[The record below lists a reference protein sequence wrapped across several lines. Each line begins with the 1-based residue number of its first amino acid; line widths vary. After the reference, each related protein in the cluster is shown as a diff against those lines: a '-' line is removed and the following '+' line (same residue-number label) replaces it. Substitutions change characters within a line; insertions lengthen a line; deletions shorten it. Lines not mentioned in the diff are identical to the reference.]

1 MKYTFQD
8 STELP
13 LQRDFIQDLN
23 NFIEMAKKVLPL
35 ENSAIEL
42 SEEESTEIS
51 SLEARIKKIDSF
63 SKDIQQ
69 YVDERAKG
77 AEDKEILE
85 CRNAVIDVCIE
96 TGNRGLKELNQKLEH
111 IKRQSES
118 GIYKIEMDLLN
129 NLNPL
134 FESGIYGANKVYSV
148 SMTEG
153 ALKGVLKASFSGM
166 EYTCDLTY
174 AHEIL
179 TIREVYGELSLPTWT
194 KAGIFSKEN
203 KVKMIDVS
211 DYTITSMNY
220 DGNKHVD
227 VSFENKKGD
236 QKFKIISDND
246 TYQIYHGEFDVTSDE
261 TLLKSAPVD
270 NVAGLVDD
278 LKKYMEMF
286 IKYQKLTQIL
296 LDGKDAV
303 RNNEVF
309 DCLKLI
315 AEQYGD
321 IVKESLDKGYV
332 KNEITIKIEAT
343 DGTRTEKYITK
354 EEAFDQLAE
363 LGSEGLELASILG
376 VD

>member
-42 SEEESTEIS
+42 SEEETEEIS
-51 SLEARIKKIDSF
+51 SLEARIRSIEEF
-63 SKDIQQ
+63 SKDVQQ

-85 CRNAVIDVCIE
+85 CRNSVIDACVE
-96 TGNRGLKELNQKLEH
+96 TANKGLKELNQKLEQ

-134 FESGIYGANKVYSV
+134 FESGIYGARKAYSV
-148 SMTEG
+148 TANNGS
-153 ALKGVLKASFSGM
+153 LKGTLKASFSGM
-166 EYTCDLTY
+166 EYSCDLVY
-174 AHEIL
+174 AHETL
-179 TIREVYGELSLPTWT
+179 SVREMYGELSLPTWT
-194 KAGIFSKEN
+194 KAGLFSKEN

-211 DYTITSMNY
+211 DYTITSMNF
-220 DGNKHVD
+220 DGDAHVD
-227 VSFENKKGD
+227 ISFVNKKGD
-236 QKFKIISDND
+236 QKFKVASDND
-246 TYQIYHGEFDVTSDE
+246 TYQIFHGEFEITGDE
-261 TLLKSAPVD
+261 KLIQSL
-270 NVAGLVDD
+270 NVKNIAGIVEDA
-278 LKKYMEMF
+278 KKYMELF
-286 IKYQKLTQIL
+286 IKHQKLTHIL
-296 LDGKDAV
+296 LDGEDAV

-321 IVKESLDKGYV
+321 IVRESLEKGYV
-332 KNEITIKIEAT
+332 KNEITIKIEAS

>member
-13 LQRDFIQDLN
+13 LQRDFIQDLS

-166 EYTCDLTY
+166 EYTCDLAY

>member
-13 LQRDFIQDLN
+13 LQRDFIKDLS

-42 SEEESTEIS
+42 SEEETEEIS
-51 SLEARIKKIDSF
+51 SLEKRLQEIEAF
-63 SKDIQQ
+63 SKDVQQ
-69 YVDERAKG
+69 YVDERSKG

-85 CRNAVIDVCIE
+85 CRNAVIDACNE
-96 TGNRGLKELNQKLEH
+96 TANRGIKELTLKLEQ

-134 FESGIYGANKVYSV
+134 FESGIYGSDKAYSV
-148 SMTEG
+148 AMKDMS
-153 ALKGVLKASFSGM
+153 LKGELKAEFSGM
-166 EYTCDLTY
+166 EYTCDLVY
-174 AHEIL
+174 AHDVL
-179 TIREVYGELSLPTWT
+179 TIKEVYGELILPTWT
-194 KAGIFSKEN
+194 KSLFSKEN
-203 KVKMIDVS
+203 KLKMMDVS
-211 DYTITSMNY
+211 EYIITSMNF
-220 DGNKHVD
+220 DGDKHID
-227 VSFENKKGD
+227 VSFENKKGE
-236 QKFKIISDND
+236 QKFKIVSDND
-246 TYQIYHGEFDVTSDE
+246 TYQIYHGDFEVTSDE
-261 TLLKSAPVD
+261 TLLKSLSVD
-270 NVAGLVDD
+270 NIAALVEDI
-278 LKKYMEMF
+278 KKYMEMF
-286 IKYQKLTQIL
+286 IKSQTLKHIM

-321 IVKESLDKGYV
+321 IVRESLDKGYV
-332 KNEITIKIEAT
+332 KNEITIKIEAS

>member
-166 EYTCDLTY
+166 EYTCDLAY

>member
-8 STELP
+8 SSELP

-42 SEEESTEIS
+42 SEEESEEIS
-51 SLEARIKKIDSF
+51 SLEVRIRAIEEF

-69 YVDERAKG
+69 YVDERSKG
-77 AEDKEILE
+77 SEEKEILE
-85 CRNAVIDVCIE
+85 CRNSVIDVCVE
-96 TGNRGLKELNQKLEH
+96 TADKGLKELNQKLEQ

-129 NLNPL
+129 NLDPL
-134 FESGIYGANKVYSV
+134 FESGIYGANKAYSV
-148 SMTEG
+148 SSKNG
-153 ALKGVLKASFSGM
+153 SLKGILKASFSGM
-166 EYTCDLTY
+166 EYSCDLAY
-174 AHEIL
+174 AHDIL
-179 TIREVYGELSLPTWT
+179 SVREVYGELFLPTWT

-211 DYTITSMNY
+211 DYTVSSMNF
-220 DGNKHVD
+220 DGDKHID
-227 VSFENKKGD
+227 LSFENKKGD
-236 QKFKIISDND
+236 QKFKIASDND
-246 TYQIYHGEFDVTSDE
+246 TYQIYQGEFEITGDE
-261 TLLKSAPVD
+261 KLLQSLNVD
-270 NVAGLVDD
+270 NIAGLVGDT
-278 LKKYMEMF
+278 KKYMELF
-286 IKYQKLTQIL
+286 IKHQKLTHIL
-296 LDGKDAV
+296 LDGEDAV

-321 IVKESLDKGYV
+321 IVKESLEKGYV
-332 KNEITIKIEAT
+332 KNEITIKIEAS

>member
-8 STELP
+8 SSELP

-42 SEEESTEIS
+42 SEEETEEIS
-51 SLEARIKKIDSF
+51 SLEVRIRAIEEF

-69 YVDERAKG
+69 YVDERSKG
-77 AEDKEILE
+77 SEEKEILE
-85 CRNAVIDVCIE
+85 CRNSVIDVCVE
-96 TGNRGLKELNQKLEH
+96 TADKGLKELNQKLEQ

-129 NLNPL
+129 NLDPL
-134 FESGIYGANKVYSV
+134 FESGIYGANKAYSV
-148 SMTEG
+148 TSKNG
-153 ALKGVLKASFSGM
+153 SLKGILKASFSGM
-166 EYTCDLTY
+166 EYSCDLVY
-174 AHEIL
+174 AHDIL
-179 TIREVYGELSLPTWT
+179 SVREVYGELSLPTWT

-211 DYTITSMNY
+211 DYIISAMNF
-220 DGNKHVD
+220 DGDKHID
-227 VSFENKKGD
+227 LSFENKKGD
-236 QKFKIISDND
+236 QKFKIASDND
-246 TYQIYHGEFDVTSDE
+246 TYQIYQGEFEITGDE
-261 TLLKSAPVD
+261 KLLQSLNVD
-270 NVAGLVDD
+270 NIAGLVGDT
-278 LKKYMEMF
+278 KKYMELF
-286 IKYQKLTQIL
+286 IKHQKLTHIL
-296 LDGKDAV
+296 LDGEDAV

-321 IVKESLDKGYV
+321 IVRESLEKGYV
-332 KNEITIKIEAT
+332 KNEITIKIEAS

>member
-23 NFIEMAKKVLPL
+23 NFIDLAKKVLPL
-35 ENSAIEL
+35 ENTAIEL
-42 SEEESTEIS
+42 SEEENEEIS
-51 SLEARIKKIDSF
+51 SLETRIADMKSF
-63 SKDIQQ
+63 SKDVQE
-69 YVDERAKG
+69 YVDERSKG
-77 AEDKEILE
+77 AENKEILE
-85 CRNAVIDVCIE
+85 CRNAVIDACSE
-96 TGNRGLKELNQKLEH
+96 SADRGLKELNLKLEQ

-118 GIYKIEMDLLN
+118 GIYKLEMDLLN

-134 FESGIYGANKVYSV
+134 FESGIYGANKAYYV
-148 SMTEG
+148 SMKDEG
-153 ALKGVLKASFSGM
+153 LKGVLKASFSGM

-174 AHEIL
+174 AHDIL
-179 TIREVYGELSLPTWT
+179 TIRQVHGELFLPTWT
-194 KAGIFSKEN
+194 KSGIFSKEN

-211 DYTITSMNY
+211 EYTITSMNY
-220 DGNKHVD
+220 DGKEHTE
-227 VSFENKKGD
+227 VSFENKKKE
-236 QKFKIISDND
+236 QRFKIVYDNE
-246 TYQIYHGEFDVTSDE
+246 TYQIYHRDLEITADE
-261 TLLKSAPVD
+261 KLLKSVKMD
-270 NVAGLVDD
+270 DVEELVKDI
-278 LKKYMEMF
+278 KKYMELF
-286 IKYQKLTQIL
+286 IKEQKLTQIL
-296 LDGKDAV
+296 LDGKDAL

-321 IVKESLDKGYV
+321 IVRESLEKGYV
-332 KNEITIKIEAT
+332 KNEITIKIEAS

-354 EEAFDQLAE
+354 EEAFDQLSE

>member
-42 SEEESTEIS
+42 SEEESEEIS
-51 SLEARIKKIDSF
+51 SLEKRLQEIEAF
-63 SKDIQQ
+63 NKDVQQ
-69 YVDERAKG
+69 YVDERSKG

-85 CRNAVIDVCIE
+85 CRNSVIDVCNE
-96 TGNRGLKELNQKLEH
+96 VSNRGIKDLNLKLEQ

-134 FESGIYGANKVYSV
+134 FESGIYGSNKAYSIAMKDM
-148 SMTEG
+148 S
-153 ALKGVLKASFSGM
+153 LKGELKAEFSGM

-174 AHEIL
+174 AHDIL
-179 TIREVYGELSLPTWT
+179 TIREVSGNLSLPTWT
-194 KAGIFSKEN
+194 KSLFSKEN
-203 KVKMIDVS
+203 KLKIIDVS
-211 DYTITSMNY
+211 EYTITSMNF
-220 DGNKHVD
+220 DGDRHID
-227 VSFENKKGD
+227 VSFENKKGE
-236 QKFKIISDND
+236 QKFKVVSDND
-246 TYQIYHGEFDVTSDE
+246 TYQIYHGDLDITSDE
-261 TLLKSAPVD
+261 TLLKSLNVD
-270 NVAGLVDD
+270 SIATLVEDV
-278 LKKYMEMF
+278 KKYMEMF
-286 IKYQKLTQIL
+286 IKSQTLTHIL

-309 DCLKLI
+309 DCLKLV

-321 IVKESLDKGYV
+321 IVRESLEKGYV
-332 KNEITIKIEAT
+332 KNEITIKIEAS

>member
-13 LQRDFIQDLN
+13 LQRDFIQDLS

-42 SEEESTEIS
+42 SEEESTEIA
-51 SLEARIKKIDSF
+51 SLEARIKEIDSF

-69 YVDERAKG
+69 YVDKRAKG

-85 CRNAVIDVCIE
+85 CRNAVIDTCIE
-96 TGNRGLKELNQKLEH
+96 TGNRGLKELNQKLEQ

-134 FESGIYGANKVYSV
+134 FESGIYGANKAYSV

-153 ALKGVLKASFSGM
+153 ALKGMLKASFSGM

-261 TLLKSAPVD
+261 TLLKSAPVN
-270 NVAGLVDD
+270 NVGSLVDD

>member
-1 MKYTFQD
+1 MT
-8 STELP
+8 
-13 LQRDFIQDLN
+13 
-23 NFIEMAKKVLPL
+23 KKVLPL

-42 SEEESTEIS
+42 SEEETEEIS
-51 SLEARIKKIDSF
+51 SLETRLREIEAF

-69 YVDERAKG
+69 YVDERSKG

-85 CRNAVIDVCIE
+85 CRNAVIDACNE
-96 TGNRGLKELNQKLEH
+96 TATRGIKDLNLKLEQ

-134 FESGIYGANKVYSV
+134 FESGIYGANKAYSV
-148 SMTEG
+148 NMKDMS
-153 ALKGVLKASFSGM
+153 LKGELKAKFSGM
-166 EYTCDLTY
+166 EYTSELTY
-174 AHEIL
+174 AHDVL
-179 TIREVYGELSLPTWT
+179 TVKEVYGELSLPTWT
-194 KAGIFSKEN
+194 KSLFSKEN
-203 KVKMIDVS
+203 KLKMIYVS
-211 DYTITSMNY
+211 EYTITSMNF
-220 DGNKHVD
+220 DGDRHID
-227 VSFENKKGD
+227 VSFENKKGE
-236 QKFKIISDND
+236 QKFKIVSDND
-246 TYQIYHGEFDVTSDE
+246 TYQIYHGDFDITSDE
-261 TLLKSAPVD
+261 TLLKSLDVD
-270 NVAGLVDD
+270 KIAALVEDVR
-278 LKKYMEMF
+278 KYMEMF
-286 IKYQKLTQIL
+286 IKSQTLTHIL

-321 IVKESLDKGYV
+321 IVRESLDKGYV
-332 KNEITIKIEAT
+332 KNEITIKIEAS

>member
-42 SEEESTEIS
+42 SEEETGEIS
-51 SLEARIKKIDSF
+51 SLEARIEEIESF

-69 YVDERAKG
+69 YVDDRAKG

-85 CRNAVIDVCIE
+85 CRNAVIDACIE
-96 TGNRGLKELNQKLEH
+96 TSNHGLKELNQKLEL

-134 FESGIYGANKVYSV
+134 FESGIYGANKAYHI
-148 SMTEG
+148 SMKEG
-153 ALKGVLKASFSGM
+153 ALKGFLKASFSGM
-166 EYTCDLTY
+166 EYACDLTY

-179 TIREVYGELSLPTWT
+179 TVREVYGELSLPTWT

-211 DYTITSMNY
+211 EHIITSMNY
-220 DGNKHVD
+220 DGNKHID

-236 QKFKIISDND
+236 HKFKIVSDND
-246 TYQIYHGEFDVTSDE
+246 TYQIYHGELDVTSDE
-261 TLLKSAPVD
+261 TLLRSVRVD
-270 NVAGLVDD
+270 NVSGFVEDVR
-278 LKKYMEMF
+278 KYMEMF
-286 IKYQKLTQIL
+286 IKRQKLTHIM

-321 IVKESLDKGYV
+321 IVRESLDKGYV

-354 EEAFDQLAE
+354 EEAFDQLAG

>member
-42 SEEESTEIS
+42 SEEESSEIS
-51 SLEARIKKIDSF
+51 SLEARIKEIDSF

-85 CRNAVIDVCIE
+85 CRNAVIDACIE
-96 TGNRGLKELNQKLEH
+96 TGNRGLKELNQKLEQ

-134 FESGIYGANKVYSV
+134 FESGIYGANKAYSV

-179 TIREVYGELSLPTWT
+179 TIREVYGNLSLPTWT

-211 DYTITSMNY
+211 EYTIASMNY

-236 QKFKIISDND
+236 QKFKITSDND

-261 TLLKSAPVD
+261 TLLKSVQVD

-296 LDGKDAV
+296 LDGNDAV

-321 IVKESLDKGYV
+321 IVRESLDKGYV
-332 KNEITIKIEAT
+332 KNEITIKVESS

>member
-42 SEEESTEIS
+42 SEEETEEIS
-51 SLEARIKKIDSF
+51 SLEARIRSIEEF
-63 SKDIQQ
+63 SKDVQE
-69 YVDERAKG
+69 YVDERSKG

-85 CRNAVIDVCIE
+85 CRNSVIDACVE
-96 TGNRGLKELNQKLEH
+96 TADKGLKELNQKLEQ

-129 NLNPL
+129 NLDPL
-134 FESGIYGANKVYSV
+134 FEYGIYGANKAYSV
-148 SMTEG
+148 SAKNGT
-153 ALKGVLKASFSGM
+153 LKGTLKASFSGM
-166 EYTCDLTY
+166 EYSCDLDY
-174 AHEIL
+174 ANDVL
-179 TIREVYGELSLPTWT
+179 SVRMVYAELSLPTWT
-194 KAGIFSKEN
+194 KAGLFSKEN

-211 DYTITSMNY
+211 DYTITSMNF
-220 DGNKHVD
+220 DGDKHVD
-227 VSFENKKGD
+227 LSFENKKGD
-236 QKFKIISDND
+236 QRFKIVSDND
-246 TYQIYHGEFDVTSDE
+246 TYQIYQGEFEITGDDK
-261 TLLKSAPVD
+261 LLQSLSIDNIAGVVD
-270 NVAGLVDD
+270 GVKNYLEHNVSN
-278 LKKYMEMF
+278 
-286 IKYQKLTQIL
+286 QKLTHIL
-296 LDGKDAV
+296 LDGQDAV

-321 IVKESLDKGYV
+321 IVRESLDKGYV
-332 KNEITIKIEAT
+332 KNEITIKIEAE

>member
-8 STELP
+8 SSELP

-42 SEEESTEIS
+42 SEEESEEIS
-51 SLEARIKKIDSF
+51 SLEVRIRAIEEF

-69 YVDERAKG
+69 YVDERSKG
-77 AEDKEILE
+77 SEEKEILE
-85 CRNAVIDVCIE
+85 CRNSVIDVCVE
-96 TGNRGLKELNQKLEH
+96 TADKGLKELNQKLEQ

-129 NLNPL
+129 NLDPL
-134 FESGIYGANKVYSV
+134 FESGIYGANKAYSV
-148 SMTEG
+148 SSKNG
-153 ALKGVLKASFSGM
+153 SLKGVLKASFSGM
-166 EYTCDLTY
+166 EYSCDLAY
-174 AHEIL
+174 AHDIL
-179 TIREVYGELSLPTWT
+179 SVREVYGELFLPTWT

-211 DYTITSMNY
+211 DYTVSSMNF
-220 DGNKHVD
+220 DGDKHID
-227 VSFENKKGD
+227 LSFENKKGD
-236 QKFKIISDND
+236 QKFKIASDND
-246 TYQIYHGEFDVTSDE
+246 TYQIYQGEFEITGDE
-261 TLLKSAPVD
+261 KLLQSLNVD
-270 NVAGLVDD
+270 NIAGLVGDT
-278 LKKYMEMF
+278 KKYMELF
-286 IKYQKLTQIL
+286 IKHQKLTHIL
-296 LDGKDAV
+296 LDGEDAV

-321 IVKESLDKGYV
+321 IVKESLEKGYV
-332 KNEITIKIEAT
+332 KNEITIKIEAS

>member
-23 NFIEMAKKVLPL
+23 NFIGMAKKVLPL

-42 SEEESTEIS
+42 SEEETEEIS
-51 SLEARIKKIDSF
+51 SLEARIAEIDGF
-63 SKDIQQ
+63 SKDVQQ
-69 YVDERAKG
+69 YVDERSKG
-77 AEDKEILE
+77 AENKEILE
-85 CRNAVIDVCIE
+85 CRNAVIDACIE
-96 TGNRGLKELNQKLEH
+96 TSDRGLKELNQKLEQ

-134 FESGIYGANKVYSV
+134 FESGIYGASKAYYV
-148 SMTEG
+148 SMKNG
-153 ALKGVLKASFSGM
+153 GLKGQLKASFSGM
-166 EYTCDLTY
+166 EYMCDLTY
-174 AHEIL
+174 AHDMLSIK
-179 TIREVYGELSLPTWT
+179 EVHGELFLPTWT
-194 KAGIFSKEN
+194 KVGIFSKEN
-203 KVKMIDVS
+203 RVKMIDVS
-211 DYTITSMNY
+211 EYTITSMNY
-220 DGNKHVD
+220 DGNHVD
-227 VSFENKKGD
+227 VSFENKKGE
-236 QKFKIISDND
+236 QKFRVISDND
-246 TYQIYHGEFDVTSDE
+246 TYQMYHGDLEITADE
-261 TLLKSAPVD
+261 KLLRSVKID
-270 NVAGLVDD
+270 NIAGLVDD
-278 LKKYMEMF
+278 LRKYMEMF
-286 IKYQKLTQIL
+286 IKNQKLTQIL

-321 IVKESLDKGYV
+321 IVRESLDKGYV
-332 KNEITIKIEAT
+332 KNEITIKIEAS

-354 EEAFDQLAE
+354 QEAFDQLAE

>member
-42 SEEESTEIS
+42 SEEESEEIS
-51 SLEARIKKIDSF
+51 SLEARLEEIDSF
-63 SKDIQQ
+63 SKDIQN
-69 YVDERAKG
+69 YVDDRSKG

-85 CRNAVIDVCIE
+85 CRNAVIDACTE
-96 TGNRGLKELNQKLEH
+96 TANRGIKDITLRLEQ

-134 FESGIYGANKVYSV
+134 FESSIYGARKAYYV
-148 SMTEG
+148 SMKDLS
-153 ALKGVLKASFSGM
+153 LKGELKASFAGM
-166 EYTCDLTY
+166 EYTCDLVY

-179 TIREVYGELSLPTWT
+179 SIREVYGELALPTWT

-203 KVKMIDVS
+203 KVKIINVS
-211 DYTITSMNY
+211 EYVITSMNY
-220 DGNKHVD
+220 DGNKHID
-227 VSFENKKGD
+227 VSFENKKGE
-236 QKFKIISDND
+236 QKFKVVSDND
-246 TYQIYHGEFDVTSDE
+246 TYQIYHNDFEITSDE
-261 TLLKSAPVD
+261 KLLESLTVD
-270 NVAGLVDD
+270 NITGLVEDVR
-278 LKKYMEMF
+278 KYMEMF
-286 IKYQKLTQIL
+286 IKSQTLTHIS

-303 RNNEVF
+303 RNNEIF

-321 IVKESLDKGYV
+321 IVRESLEKGYV
-332 KNEITIKIEAT
+332 KNEITIKIEAS

-354 EEAFDQLAE
+354 EEAFDQLSE

>member
-1 MKYTFQD
+1 MNYTFQD

-42 SEEESTEIS
+42 SEEESEEIS
-51 SLEARIKKIDSF
+51 SLETRIEEMTRF
-63 SKDIQQ
+63 GKDIQQ
-69 YVDERAKG
+69 YVDQRSNG
-77 AEDKEILE
+77 AENKEILE
-85 CRNAVIDVCIE
+85 CRNAVMDVCTE
-96 TGNRGLKELNQKLEH
+96 VTNRGLKELSQKLEQ
-111 IKRQSES
+111 IKRESES

-134 FESGIYGANKVYSV
+134 FRSGIYGSDKAYYV
-148 SMTEG
+148 SMSDG
-153 ALKGVLKASFSGM
+153 ALKGILKASFSGM

-174 AHEIL
+174 AHEII
-179 TIREVYGELSLPTWT
+179 TVREIYGELFIPTWT

-211 DYTITSMNY
+211 DYMITSMNY
-220 DGNKHVD
+220 DGDKHVD
-227 VSFENKKGD
+227 LSFENKKGE
-236 QKFKIISDND
+236 QRFKIISDNS
-246 TYQIYHGEFDVTSDE
+246 TYQIYHGELDVTADE
-261 TLLKSAPVD
+261 TLLRSLTLD
-270 NVAGLVDD
+270 SVAGLVDD
-278 LKKYMEMF
+278 VKKYVELF
-286 IKYQKLTQIL
+286 IKSQTLKQIL

-321 IVKESLDKGYV
+321 IVRESLDRGYV
-332 KNEITIKIEAT
+332 KNEITIKIESS

>member
-8 STELP
+8 SSELP

-42 SEEESTEIS
+42 SEEESEEIS
-51 SLEARIKKIDSF
+51 SLEVRIRAIEEF

-69 YVDERAKG
+69 YVDERSKG
-77 AEDKEILE
+77 SEEKEILE
-85 CRNAVIDVCIE
+85 CRNSVIDVCVE
-96 TGNRGLKELNQKLEH
+96 TADKGLKELNQKLEQ

-129 NLNPL
+129 NLDPL
-134 FESGIYGANKVYSV
+134 FESGIYGANKAYSV
-148 SMTEG
+148 SSKNG
-153 ALKGVLKASFSGM
+153 SLKGVLKASFSGM
-166 EYTCDLTY
+166 EYSCDLAY
-174 AHEIL
+174 AHDILSVREI
-179 TIREVYGELSLPTWT
+179 YGELFLPTWT

-211 DYTITSMNY
+211 DYTVSSMNF
-220 DGNKHVD
+220 DGDKHID
-227 VSFENKKGD
+227 LSFENKKGD
-236 QKFKIISDND
+236 QKFKIASDND
-246 TYQIYHGEFDVTSDE
+246 TYQIYQGEFEITGDE
-261 TLLKSAPVD
+261 KLLQSLNVD
-270 NVAGLVDD
+270 NIAGLVGDT
-278 LKKYMEMF
+278 KKYMELF
-286 IKYQKLTQIL
+286 IKHQKLTHIL
-296 LDGKDAV
+296 LDGEDAV

-321 IVKESLDKGYV
+321 IVKESLEKGYV
-332 KNEITIKIEAT
+332 KNEITIKIEAS